1 MLDENV
7 DPGGRVNVPSITRA
21 RSMITLW
28 KSLEWVSQP
37 RWEREGERESVM
49 VVGGGGQGAG
59 QTGFLH
65 LTITFLLHQ
74 DIADFT
80 NFLLTTYYKDF
91 LFLLYLSQKN
101 SHSETCL
108 VVILGSHQKCS
119 KIINYKLS
127 KHLKKFKW
135 F

>member
-1 MLDENV
+1 MLTLGEG
-7 DPGGRVNVPSITRA
+7 PMSRASQGQGRWLPCES
-21 RSMITLW
+21 LW
-28 KSLEWVSQP
+28 NGSVSQ
-37 RWEREGERESVM
+37 GEREKERERVWWLE
-49 VVGGGGQGAG
+49 VEGAG

-74 DIADFT
+74 DIADIT

-91 LFLLYLSQKN
+91 LFLLYLSQEN

-119 KIINYKLS
+119 KLINYKLS